1 MTKKNLDGLKTYD
14 GPNQS
19 AKNLAN
25 LSGVTYNYPS
35 MRMSTHKQ
43 LTKSLLFQMQ
53 DMHGNSKPVML
64 LTDSLRLLEA
74 LAIMFEDT
82 PIVEV
87 VDMILDDAYEKHAE
101 IEAWREKH
109 DKGSS

>member
-1 MTKKNLDGLKTYD
+1 MSDKKNWPNLDGLKTYD

-19 AKNLAN
+19 AKNLCTV
-25 LSGVTYNYPS
+25 SGSHYTYPG
-35 MRMSTHKQ
+35 MKISTHSQ
-43 LTKSLLFQMQ
+43 IAKSLVMQ
-53 DMHGNSKPVML
+53 IRELHGPSKPVVL

-87 VDMILDDAYEKHAE
+87 VDMILDQAYANHEEKTKDE
-101 IEAWREKH
+101 
-109 DKGSS
+109 

>member
-19 AKNLAN
+19 AKNLCN
-25 LSGVTYNYPS
+25 LSGAQYTYPS
-35 MRMSTHKQ
+35 MKMNTHKE
-43 LTKSLLFQMQ
+43 LVKSLIVQMR
-53 DMHGNSKPVML
+53 DLNGSSKPVVL

-87 VDMILDDAYEKHAE
+87 VDMVLDQAYDMHKEKS
-101 IEAWREKH
+101 KH
-109 DKGSS
+109 E